1 MVARNNNHHRIYG
14 GWWWLLLSSWGAW
27 EQGAPMT
34 LLPSPLSTREST
46 FRLFGHNDY
55 HHHLSLIWWW
65 LLSSDS
71 VANR

>member
-1 MVARNNNHHRIYG
+1 MRARNDYHHHIYG
-14 GWWWLLLSSWGAW
+14 SWWWLLLLSWGAW

-34 LLPSPLSTREST
+34 LLPSPLSTRESIH
-46 FRLFGHNDY
+46 RLFGDNNN

-65 LLSSDS
+65 SLSGHS